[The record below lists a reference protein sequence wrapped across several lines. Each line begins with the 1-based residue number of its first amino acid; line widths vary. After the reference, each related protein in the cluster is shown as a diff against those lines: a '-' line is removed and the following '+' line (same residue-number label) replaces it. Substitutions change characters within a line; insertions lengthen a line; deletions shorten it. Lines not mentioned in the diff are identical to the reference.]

1 MFQFPELVWLFELV
15 SKPETQPMRLVLVLG
30 HFLWQG
36 EIVAATM
43 AGGVRL
49 MQIQS
54 PRLRYVMSVSA
65 FLLLIACPIATWIAI
80 PVDTQFALENLRQA
94 DVPVTADSTPM
105 PDANPNA
112 TGITDEKSH
121 NEQLT
126 SDVAAAAFVLDQS
139 PSNIE
144 MDGQWIA
151 PWILAVW
158 LLGAV
163 GFSLRLFVGATVTW
177 QWRASVEQLPDS
189 LATLVTQLCQSL
201 GMRVPRVALS
211 ARVLEAVA
219 VGLFRP
225 MILLPVSWAATIPP
239 DMLEA
244 ILAHELAHIRRCD
257 LWVNLLQGIVESIF
271 FYHPVVWWLSRRL
284 RQERELCCDDV
295 AVSLTNDRVRYAE
308 MLEHIGHLRL
318 APTRNTLAVT
328 MRGSR
333 FGPLERVR
341 HVLGGNPAE
350 HSRGSSIIASILLLA
365 AIIAGSV
372 AVSKTMV
379 ADEMPSRP
387 PLERKV
393 SLNFPGT
400 PLVEVL
406 TMICNSVGM
415 KLELNE
421 AALKNAGY
429 TKNMAVTSTAEK
441 PVTLKD
447 ALTLV
452 LKPFEKLSFTVDQ
465 NRIVVSTREVGQK
478 LEQPKRGEKLDA
490 DSEAKLKW
498 GEAVNGLRG
507 AIAIRHSTDKPKAED
522 KPDIYLALQNVS
534 QAPIHLTDMNV
545 PTHVNL
551 RVLYPRKEGRIMAGL
566 GTREPA
572 MGDVM
577 LQSGEI
583 MFIPF
588 FDPDTKL
595 TVSDDPTLDGRTLG
609 ASFAEDVLNDARQSL
624 TAKFQIDQAPAGA
637 WTGQI
642 TTGETTGADAVDLP
656 QPNGKEAKSLFKKW
670 QNGTR
675 ANGNIPGGAL
685 GPLVRVMT
693 NFVKNNPTHEGATKF
708 VELLKRI
715 DVTRDWS
722 RDEAVKL
729 LDEVT
734 AIYPSLPEWVE
745 GETRFVLGGDVVT
758 GKPLPDEL
766 KDAPWGEA
774 QPNGLRMAWLL
785 QPRAAEHRL
794 NTPLK
799 SRLLF
804 HNSGKQAVVFR
815 ALTWNQSGGHK
826 ARDAQ
831 GAEININSTNWTT
844 IPTVFACRLAPGE
857 FIEVIGAGI
866 GVGANKDQ
874 EDWRETR
881 VGSWIE
887 AKAGDEVTFQ
897 PDAINCDGRDAPL
910 PETDG
915 AQPAQMNWWL
925 SFISNRLNL
934 DAPLPADAAERGRLL
949 DRATRELFGNA
960 PTDEEHAAFRNDAT
974 PEALDALANR
984 LAERSGFESFSG
996 SLTSSSTRFKVLPV
1010 DPDAA
1015 KKPRTARN
1023 PGQYKL
1029 GGNATFVVTRRGIG
1043 ERTVNEARLTFA
1055 PADATAPAPREP
1067 HEIKLPDG
1075 YDTWAAAWVRSGTVL
1090 WVQQKGTVSSYDFSN
1105 AVHVKE
1111 TAFDETDFNKVP
1123 KAIKEALTTA
1133 LDVPGAP
1140 KQVSEADERQK
1151 MPLAISGKILSIAPD
1166 RKVVEISVGEA
1177 DGIKLRMK
1185 LQVREKGSKDNR
1197 DQPPVVK
1204 GTIEVIRIIDRNT
1217 SEARILEVQGNSDL
1231 AKDDDVIPT
1240 ELAAMKKVRAT
1251 APLTGLEFLKPYP
1264 KLQVLSLDMTEM
1276 QFLEIVQQQD
1286 LQPQRSVDGDKSRYE
1301 IGTGDGHIVIVMF
1314 GNNGEKCSGIQ
1325 RIRGDVA
1332 PPAPPDQGVQAIEKR
1347 IELQLPGAPKN
1358 EPLVGV
1364 QVEITEGHGSEQKKF
1379 GPFNTTKWIPRRH
1392 MTDGIELFHNGHS
1405 GLQ

>member
-15 SKPETQPMRLVLVLG
+15 SKPETQQMRLVLVLG

-49 MQIQS
+49 MQIHS

-80 PVDTQFALENLRQA
+80 PVDPQFALENLLQA
-94 DVPVTADSTPM
+94 DVPVIADSTQM
-105 PDANPNA
+105 RDANPNA

-121 NEQLT
+121 SEQRT
-126 SDVAAAAFVLDQS
+126 SDVAAAALLDQS
-139 PSNIE
+139 PTNIK
-144 MDGQWIA
+144 MAGQWIA

-163 GFSLRLFVGATVTW
+163 GFSLRLFIGATVTW
-177 QWRASVEQLPDS
+177 QWRATVEQLPDS
-189 LATLVTQLCQSL
+189 LATLVNQLCQSL

-225 MILLPVSWAATIPP
+225 LILLPVSWAATIPP

-284 RQERELCCDDV
+284 RQERELCCDDI

-333 FGPLERVR
+333 FGLLERVR
-341 HVLGGNPAE
+341 HVLRGNPAE

-365 AIIAGSV
+365 AFIAGSV

-393 SLNFPGT
+393 SLIFH
-400 PLVEVL
+400 
-406 TMICNSVGM
+406 
-415 KLELNE
+415 
-421 AALKNAGY
+421 
-429 TKNMAVTSTAEK
+429 
-441 PVTLKD
+441 
-447 ALTLV
+447 
-452 LKPFEKLSFTVDQ
+452 
-465 NRIVVSTREVGQK
+465 RIVVSPREVSQK
-478 LEQPKRGEKLDA
+478 LEQPKRGEKLDP

-507 AIAIRHSTDKPKAED
+507 AIAIRYSTDNPKAED

-534 QAPIHLTDMNV
+534 QAPIRLTDMDV
-545 PTHVNL
+545 PKDVNL
-551 RVLYPRKEGRIMAGL
+551 RVLYPRKEGHIMSGV

-572 MGDVM
+572 LGDVT
-577 LQSGEI
+577 LQSGEVT
-583 MFIPF
+583 FLPF
-588 FDPDTKL
+588 FDPDTKI
-595 TVSDDPTLDGRTLG
+595 TVPDDPTLDGRTLG
-609 ASFAEDVLNDARQSL
+609 TSFAEDVLNDARQSV
-624 TAKFQIDQAPAGA
+624 TAKLQIDQAPAGA
-637 WTGQI
+637 WTGKI
-642 TTGETTGADAVDLP
+642 ATGETTGADAADLR
-656 QPNGKEAKSLFKKW
+656 QPKGKEAQSLLNKW
-670 QNGTR
+670 QSGTR
-675 ANGNIPGGAL
+675 ANGNIPGGTL

-693 NFVKNNPTHEGATKF
+693 NFVKNNPTHDGAAKF

-722 RDEAVKL
+722 REEAVKL
-729 LDEVT
+729 LDEVA
-734 AIYPSLPEWVE
+734 AIYPSLPEWVA

-794 NTPLK
+794 NTPLR

-804 HNSGKQAVVFR
+804 HNSGKQVVVFR

-831 GAEININSTNWTT
+831 GAEININSTSWTT

-897 PDAINCDGRDAPL
+897 PDAVNCDGRDAPQ
-910 PETDG
+910 PEFDG
-915 AQPAQMNWWL
+915 AQPESINWWL
-925 SFISNRLNL
+925 TFIKNRLSL

-949 DRATRELFGNA
+949 DRAMRELFGNA
-960 PTDEEHAAFRNDAT
+960 PTDEELTTFKNDAT
-974 PEALDALANR
+974 PDALKALAKR
-984 LAERSGFESFSG
+984 LAERSGFEPFSG
-996 SLTSSSTRFKVLPV
+996 SLTSGPTTFKVLPV

-1015 KKPRTARN
+1015 KKPRTAKN

-1029 GGNATFVVTRRGIG
+1029 GGDATFVVTRRGIG
-1043 ERTVNEARLTFA
+1043 AESAS
-1055 PADATAPAPREP
+1055 EP
-1067 HEIKLPDG
+1067 
-1075 YDTWAAAWVRSGTVL
+1075 
-1090 WVQQKGTVSSYDFSN
+1090 
-1105 AVHVKE
+1105 
-1111 TAFDETDFNKVP
+1111 
-1123 KAIKEALTTA
+1123 
-1133 LDVPGAP
+1133 
-1140 KQVSEADERQK
+1140 
-1151 MPLAISGKILSIAPD
+1151 
-1166 RKVVEISVGEA
+1166 
-1177 DGIKLRMK
+1177 
-1185 LQVREKGSKDNR
+1185 
-1197 DQPPVVK
+1197 
-1204 GTIEVIRIIDRNT
+1204 
-1217 SEARILEVQGNSDL
+1217 
-1231 AKDDDVIPT
+1231 
-1240 ELAAMKKVRAT
+1240 
-1251 APLTGLEFLKPYP
+1251 
-1264 KLQVLSLDMTEM
+1264 
-1276 QFLEIVQQQD
+1276 
-1286 LQPQRSVDGDKSRYE
+1286 
-1301 IGTGDGHIVIVMF
+1301 
-1314 GNNGEKCSGIQ
+1314 
-1325 RIRGDVA
+1325 
-1332 PPAPPDQGVQAIEKR
+1332 
-1347 IELQLPGAPKN
+1347 
-1358 EPLVGV
+1358 
-1364 QVEITEGHGSEQKKF
+1364 
-1379 GPFNTTKWIPRRH
+1379 
-1392 MTDGIELFHNGHS
+1392 
-1405 GLQ
+1405 